1 MDDLTTDEDIRAKQR
16 FILRADICEFA
27 DKLQAEGFERIDITT
42 EMLVVGVS
50 GLVASLGSE
59 NASAIL
65 EDLVQSASVQHQKV
79 MPQQQRPN

>member
-27 DKLQAEGFERIDITT
+27 DKLQAEGFKHIDITT

-50 GLVASLGSE
+50 GLLASVGGE
-59 NASAIL
+59 HASAIL
-65 EDLVQSASVQHQKV
+65 EDLVQSASFQHQK
-79 MPQQQRPN
+79 MMSQQQRPN